1 MTHPANFDQ
10 AMELIWARSGYDRG
24 FISNPFA
31 GDDAARLGLI
41 RTARTLAL
49 LGKPE
54 RDYPIVH
61 VAGSKGKGS
70 TCSFIDSILRS
81 AGVRTGRFLSP
92 HLHSYRERFVVSDEA
107 IDDEAFTALV
117 GDVFSATLEVE
128 AADPDIGQ
136 LTAWELSTAMALLWF
151 SRSRCDAGVV
161 EVGMG
166 GTLDAT
172 NVVTPAVSVI
182 TRLDFEHTA
191 ILGETMTE
199 IAGNKAGIVK
209 PGIPV
214 VSADQPPDGLRVIE
228 QRAAELDSPLLVAN
242 RDWFTTGTDES
253 FSVTG
258 PTWHN
263 TNLHSSLAGQHQ
275 VQNAALAIAAVHMLE
290 NSPVLNLNLAGNE
303 VRNGIAHT
311 FVPGR
316 FEVVTDDGGNR
327 FVLDGA
333 HTPESMRALADTI
346 YARFPEHK
354 LTVVVGML
362 SDKDP
367 DSVLAPMI
375 EIADRWIVAPAQNPR
390 AMSTE
395 ELLASL
401 ARLGVEA
408 ESRST
413 IKDALEAAT
422 ASELATT
429 ARQVVLIAGSFSTV
443 AEARV
448 ALGLA

>member
-1 MTHPANFDQ
+1 MTRPASFEQ
-10 AMELIWARSGYDRG
+10 AMELIWVRSGYDRG

-49 LGKPE
+49 LGNPE

-70 TCSFIDSILRS
+70 TCSFIDSILRC

-92 HLHSYRERFVVSDEA
+92 HLHSYRERFVVDDEP
-107 IDDEAFTALV
+107 IDDDAFTALA
-117 GDVFSATLEVE
+117 GDVFDAALEAE
-128 AADPDIGQ
+128 TADTEIGQ

-151 SRSRCDAGVV
+151 SRSGCEMGVI

-172 NVVTPAVSVI
+172 NVVSPSVAVI

-191 ILGETMTE
+191 ILGETMAE

-214 VSADQPPDGLRVIE
+214 VCADQPPDGLRVIE
-228 QRAAELDSPLLVAN
+228 QRAAALDSPLLVAN

-258 PTWHN
+258 PTWRH
-263 TNLHSSLAGQHQ
+263 TDLHSSLAGQHQ
-275 VQNAALAIAAVHMLE
+275 VQNAGLAIAAVHMLE
-290 NSPVLNLNLAGNE
+290 RAPVLKLNLAGNE
-303 VRNGIAHT
+303 IRNGLAHT

-316 FEVVTDDGGNR
+316 FEVVSDDRGNQ

-346 YARFPEHK
+346 RARFPEHEV
-354 LTVVVGML
+354 TVVVGML
-362 SDKDP
+362 NDKNP
-367 DSVLAPMI
+367 EFVLAPLV
-375 EIADRWIVAPAQNPR
+375 EISDRWIVAPAHNPR
-390 AMSTE
+390 AMSTA

-408 ESRST
+408 TPRT
-413 IKDALEAAT
+413 TVTAALETAT
-422 ASELATT
+422 ASALAT
-429 ARQVVLIAGSFSTV
+429 AASQVVLITGSFSTV

-448 ALGLA
+448 ALGVA